1 MDIQSHV
8 EYNEMIINEREENI
22 NKISNDILMINE
34 IMKDLNKIVCIQ
46 SEPINQ
52 IEEQINDTLI
62 KTNDSVK
69 LLELANSYHE
79 KSSYRKLKLLGL
91 SLVGIAI
98 NTPVTIIF
106 GLKVGLISSLSIIG
120 VSSIATLF

>member
-1 MDIQSHV
+1 MDIQSQV

-52 IEEQINDTLI
+52 IEEQINNTLT
-62 KTNDSVK
+62 KTNNSVK
-69 LLELANSYHE
+69 LLEQANSYHE
-79 KSSYRKLKLLGL
+79 KSSYRKLKFLGL
-91 SLVGIAI
+91 GLVGIAI

-106 GLKVGLISSLSIIG
+106 GLKVGLISSLSTIG
-120 VSSIATLF
+120 ISSIATLF

>member
-1 MDIQSHV
+1 MDIQSQV

-52 IEEQINDTLI
+52 IEEQINNTLT
-62 KTNDSVK
+62 KTNNSVK
-69 LLELANSYHE
+69 LLEQANSYHE

-91 SLVGIAI
+91 GLVGIAI

-106 GLKVGLISSLSIIG
+106 GLKVGLISSLSTIG
-120 VSSIATLF
+120 ISSIATLF